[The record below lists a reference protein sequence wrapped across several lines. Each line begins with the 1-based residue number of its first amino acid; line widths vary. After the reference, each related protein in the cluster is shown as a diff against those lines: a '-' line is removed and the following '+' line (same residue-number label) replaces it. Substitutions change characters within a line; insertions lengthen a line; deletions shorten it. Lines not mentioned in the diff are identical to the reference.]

1 MTTIHWSVKPLI
13 SMTNEVGVARSI
25 RLTAESVDLIVVH
38 SLDSDDVGLYAR
50 VLAGPR
56 CLQQSANL
64 PHMLTQLRRSP

>member
-25 RLTAESVDLIVVH
+25 RLTAEIVDLVVVH

-50 VLAGPR
+50 E
-56 CLQQSANL
+56 
-64 PHMLTQLRRSP
+64 